1 MSHRDFSFVAPLIS
15 GKPAPEM
22 TDNLTID
29 WPSELQHHQGWL
41 KKVLR
46 SRIGDSHSA
55 EDVFQ
60 EVVVAVLQQLEAHK
74 QINHDPNQDRGRSTL
89 PTDPQKVAPWLYRV
103 AIRHA
108 INFHRKQNRRS
119 QAKPMADLEVTS
131 SEAGPLD
138 WMLSR
143 ESNEMLQKTL
153 NHLGDQQR
161 EILMLKFSENWSYQQ
176 LADHLGISVRAVEH
190 RLLKARKLLRASLVN
205 SAQLQT
211 HSPSNHGATD
221 ATR

>member
-1 MSHRDFSFVAPLIS
+1 
-15 GKPAPEM
+15 M

-29 WPSELQHHQGWL
+29 WPLELQHHQGWL

-46 SRIGDSHSA
+46 SRIGDRDA
-55 EDVFQ
+55 VEDVFQ
-60 EVVVAVLQQLEAHK
+60 EVVVAVLRQLDALK
-74 QINHDPNQDRGRSTL
+74 QNKNSLNQDRGQSTL

-119 QAKPMADLEVTS
+119 QAQPVAELEVTS
-131 SEAGPLD
+131 SETDPLD

-143 ESNEMLQKTL
+143 ESNENFQRSL
-153 NHLGDQQR
+153 NQLSDQQR

-176 LADHLGISVRAVEH
+176 LAEHLGISVRAVEH
-190 RLLKARKLLRASLVN
+190 RLLKARKQLRAILVG
-205 SAQLQT
+205 SAQRQT
-211 HSPSNHGATD
+211 RSSSDYGATD

>member
-1 MSHRDFSFVAPLIS
+1 
-15 GKPAPEM
+15 M

-29 WPSELQHHQGWL
+29 WPSELQQHQGWL

-46 SRIGDSHSA
+46 SRIGDRHAA

-60 EVVVAVLQQLEAHK
+60 EVVVAVLRQLDVRNQNK
-74 QINHDPNQDRGRSTL
+74 NNPNEDRGHSTL

-103 AIRHA
+103 SIRHA

-119 QAKPMADLEVTS
+119 HAKPVAQLEVVSSDTS
-131 SEAGPLD
+131 PLD
-138 WMLSR
+138 WMLNR
-143 ESNEMLQKTL
+143 ESNENLQQAL
-153 NHLGDQQR
+153 DQLPDGLR

-176 LADHLGISVRAVEH
+176 LADHIGISVRAVEH
-190 RLLKARKLLRASLVN
+190 RLLKAKKQLRTILVG
-205 SAQLQT
+205 STQLQT
-211 HSPSNHGATD
+211 KSSSRHGATD